1 MTYTINHNT
10 TFKSLEI
17 TFDKKPP
24 EQILNTLKTLKFRWH
39 GVKRLWYG
47 FADETALR
55 KALGES
61 IPEAPKTEAP
71 KATAPKAPET
81 PKAPEVIKDKRTGK
95 IKYYKAIMQN
105 GKKSFIESWGKPL
118 TIELSD
124 RKLICACEC
133 FKPDGWKI
141 TDTATGML
149 MQQGEIKTLKALT
162 EYIKTPN
169 YIEAV
174 ARVTATESYKKSAL
188 ELTEYLNQFKENV

>member
-1 MTYTINHNT
+1 MTYTITPNT

-24 EQILNTLKTLKFRWH
+24 QAIIDTLKTLKFRWH

-55 KALGES
+55 KALGEE
-61 IPEAPKTEAP
+61 IPTAQTAP
-71 KATAPKAPET
+71 KAPKAKAPET

-95 IKYYKAIMQN
+95 IRYYKAIMRN
-105 GKKSFIESWGKPL
+105 GNKSFVEAWGKPM
-118 TIELSD
+118 TVELPD
-124 RKLICACEC
+124 RKIICACEC
-133 FKPDGWKI
+133 FKPGGWKI

-188 ELTEYLNQFKENV
+188 ELTEYQKSFKENS

>member
-55 KALGES
+55 KALGEN

-71 KATAPKAPET
+71 KAPKVKAPET

-95 IKYYKAIMQN
+95 IKYYKAIMRD
-105 GKKSFIESWGKPL
+105 GKKSFVESWGKPL

-141 TDTATGML
+141 TDTASGL
-149 MQQGEIKTLKALT
+149 IAQKGEIKTLKALT
-162 EYIKTPN
+162 EYIKSPE
-169 YIEAV
+169 YIEALNRTV
-174 ARVTATESYKKSAL
+174 NTEFYKKSAL
-188 ELTEYLNQFKENV
+188 EMAEYLNQFKETV